1 MDLAE
6 YYQILD
12 LQPDASVEEIDFAFG
27 KQRMELVR
35 QDRKSE
41 IAILTAAYHQLR
53 DLALDRAA
61 AEPTETDSHL
71 PEYQIG
77 KDLDRLLQSSKIQ
90 TTVSIIDREL
100 QVQLHHQAGAVRS
113 NVAIEIVKRLQ
124 ILDPIGIETIIIY
137 GMRGQKSIDWK
148 QKFQI
153 DETIESA
160 DTDPFSFD
168 NRYVNRGALPI
179 AILVAIVAQL
189 LVFPRLL
196 LRPAQI
202 WIHEFGHATVA
213 WLAGHQATP
222 LPFGWTNVGEDRSL
236 IVYFCFLALLLVFC
250 WTGWREQKR
259 WVMGIAGVLAIVQF
273 YMTWVMSIDTFLMWL
288 SFGGV
293 GGEFYLSTLLMVCFY
308 FPLPNKFRW
317 DFWRYITLLF
327 AACTFVESFRM
338 WHNIKTGSADIP
350 WGTMLG
356 GQGDAGGDMN
366 NLSAFGWSDLQIVN
380 TYSHLGNICL
390 FILIGIYI
398 FFLFRSLQNRSWRQ
412 LSK

>member
-1 MDLAE
+1 MNLVE

-12 LQPDASVEEIDFAFG
+12 LQPEASVEEIDFAFG

-35 QDRKSE
+35 QNRKSE
-41 IAILTAAYHQLR
+41 IPILTTAYHHLR
-53 DLALDRAA
+53 DLALDRAVA
-61 AEPTETDSHL
+61 ASTEIDSHL
-71 PEYQIG
+71 PEYHIG
-77 KDLDRLLQSSKIQ
+77 KDLDQLLQSSKIR
-90 TTVSIIDREL
+90 TTVSIIDRQL
-100 QVQLHHQAGAVRS
+100 QVQLHSRTGSVRS

-124 ILDPIGIETIIIY
+124 ILDPVGIETIVIC
-137 GMRGQKSIDWK
+137 GMRGQKSIAWK

-153 DETIESA
+153 DQAIKSA

-168 NRYVNRGALPI
+168 NRYINRGALPI

-236 IVYFCFLALLLVFC
+236 IVYLCFLALLLIFL

-293 GGEFYLSTLLMVCFY
+293 GGEFYLSTLIMICFY
-308 FPLPNKFRW
+308 FPLPDKFRW
-317 DFWRYITLLF
+317 DFWRYIALLF

-356 GQGDAGGDMN
+356 GQGDTGGDMN
-366 NLSAFGWSDLQIVN
+366 NLIAFGWSDLQIVN

-390 FILIGIYI
+390 FLLIGIYAV
-398 FFLFRSLQNRSWRQ
+398 FVLRSLQDRSWRQ